1 MQRFRLLE
9 IKSKLKKAMFIYW
22 PIILTIP
29 PLVIITNPEIII
41 QWMPSFLE
49 TQPQDAYENLM
60 KIELKK
66 VKDKRQ
72 NKTLSKKVEL
82 KILFYSSV
90 ALVSQMSV
98 IYEIFDSLDQKLR
111 IIQYLLY
118 EFLDSALYYSMVGK
132 FYNVFIK

>member
-1 MQRFRLLE
+1 MKNYMQRFRLLE

-66 VKDKRQ
+66 VKDKR
-72 NKTLSKKVEL
+72 
-82 KILFYSSV
+82 
-90 ALVSQMSV
+90 
-98 IYEIFDSLDQKLR
+98 
-111 IIQYLLY
+111 
-118 EFLDSALYYSMVGK
+118 
-132 FYNVFIK
+132 